1 MMTQK
6 YKSTS
11 VYHTLNFF
19 FTEALQTLKARKPE
33 AERCLTASHRV
44 DSYIIMFLQGDLL
57 WLFFTS
63 SSMAK
68 SQSHTFYIFVS

>member
-6 YKSTS
+6 YKTTS

-33 AERCLTASHRV
+33 AERCLTASRRV

-57 WLFFTS
+57 WLFYL
-63 SSMAK
+63 
-68 SQSHTFYIFVS
+68 QLNG